1 MSNSIVVNL
10 RKAQQVDASCWLTG
24 PLRLVRLVT
33 LGAAEQVQIAA
44 EDAEHTLFTLRG
56 TGTVTH
62 VETTVDLASEVA
74 VTLPL
79 GTWVTVAAGPDG
91 LEYFHASLEV
101 LPDSFATVH
110 YGRAGGER

>member
-1 MSNSIVVNL
+1 MSNSIVINL
-10 RKAQQVDASCWLTG
+10 REAQQVDAGCWLTG

-33 LGAAEQVQIAA
+33 LEPAEQVQIAA

-56 TGTVTH
+56 TGAVTH

-79 GTWVTVAAGPDG
+79 GTHVTVAAGPDG

-101 LPDSFATVH
+101 PPDTLATAH
-110 YGRAGGER
+110 HGRAGGE